1 MKSKRFLTVVASL
14 SFSSLIWAQTPS
26 NEIFIKGTVVEASTN
41 QPLEYASITLV
52 STSNPDLITGDITDN
67 TGIFNVGTIA
77 GTYDIRI
84 EYLGYQTI
92 EIYNK
97 ELSTS
102 TDLGVIK
109 IQTDS
114 ELLDGIVI
122 QAKKAEVEIKLDKR
136 VYNVGDNAIVRGG
149 NASDVLDNIPSIQ
162 VDSEG
167 NVSLRGNES
176 VRVLI
181 DGKPSGLASNVGDA
195 LKMLSSESIDR
206 VEVITNPSA
215 RYEAEGGAGI
225 INIILK
231 KGSNNGTNGS
241 ISANIGDPL
250 SYGLNANV
258 NHRTG
263 NVNMFANLGYSKN
276 KTFGNSMNDSE
287 YFNEDGTTSQF
298 VNERSES
305 TRDRNGFNGN
315 FGIEWNITDKLT
327 WNNGVTYRKSKGEI
341 PRTLNYSNYDENYTL
356 IENRSRLT
364 EEDDRKETKEYSTD
378 FTYKFNDKGHQLFVS
393 GSINDN
399 TDTENSDI
407 STINQASNL
416 LSKDV
421 TQATED
427 ERRIIARAD
436 YILPLGEGSQFEA
449 GYLGNFND
457 LSTSFNINTLDSN
470 GNLVPNDLFKSDLEY
485 KERVNALYVQYGN
498 KIEKLSYMVGLRWE
512 DTQVDINQLV
522 TQDFNKKKYNNF
534 FPSVFLSYE
543 FVDGENVSASYSR
556 RVRRPRGRMLNPVS
570 NYSSSIN
577 FFMGNPDLNPS
588 FTDAFDFGYMKRFN
602 HQFTL
607 NASAYFNKTTD
618 ATQFVR
624 RVDGVNNEGIPISIS
639 GPINLATEY
648 RYGLE
653 LNLNYVPF
661 SWWRLN
667 ANANLFQIATRG
679 NYQYVDYLDQ
689 VVNQNFDNDTFTF
702 SGRLNSRV
710 TLPGK
715 VEWQTNI
722 MYEGPQTTAQGKRL
736 SSTAVN
742 LGFSKDILNDKATL
756 SLNVQDLFNSRK
768 HRMDLDLAQAKSYSE
783 MQWRERTI
791 NLSFTYRFNQNK
803 SDRMKNQKKQ
813 MQSEDMDEML

>member
-1 MKSKRFLTVVASL
+1 MKSTRFLTVVASL

-26 NEIFIKGTVVEASTN
+26 NEIFIKGSVVEASTN
-41 QPLEYASITLV
+41 QPLEYANITLI
-52 STSNPDLITGDITDN
+52 STTNPEIITGDITDT
-67 TGIFNVGTIA
+67 TGNFNIPTIA
-77 GTYDIRI
+77 GTYNIRV
-84 EYLGYQTI
+84 EYLGYKTI
-92 EIYNK
+92 EINNK
-97 ELSTS
+97 EILENA
-102 TDLGVIK
+102 DLGVFK
-109 IQTDS
+109 IESDS
-114 ELLDGIVI
+114 EILDGIVI

-136 VYNVGDNAIVRGG
+136 IYNVGDNAIVRGG
-149 NASDVLDNIPSIQ
+149 TASDVLDNIPSIQ
-162 VDSEG
+162 VDSDG

-181 DGKPSGLASNVGDA
+181 DGKPSGLASNIGDA

-241 ISANIGDPL
+241 VSANIGDPL
-250 SYGLNANV
+250 SYGINASV
-258 NHRTG
+258 NHRTKS
-263 NVNMFANLGYSKN
+263 VNMFANLGYSKN
-276 KTFGNSMNDSE
+276 KTFGNSMNNSE

-298 VNERSES
+298 VDERSES
-305 TRDRNGFNGN
+305 TRERQGFNGN
-315 FGIEWNITDKLT
+315 VGIEWNITDKLT
-327 WNNGVTYRKSKGEI
+327 WNNSVTFRKNKGDN
-341 PRTLNYSNYDENYTL
+341 PRTLNYSNFDENYKLRYLNT
-356 IENRSRLT
+356 RLT
-364 EEDDRKETKEYSTD
+364 EEDDHKETKEYATD
-378 FTYKFNDKGHQLFVS
+378 FTYKFNDKGHQLYVS
-393 GSINDN
+393 GSISDN
-399 TDTENSDI
+399 TDLENSDI
-407 STINQASNL
+407 TTIDQTLNT

-421 TQATED
+421 TRATED
-427 ERRIIARAD
+427 EKRIIARAD

-449 GYLGNFND
+449 GYLGNFNELNTTFD
-457 LSTSFNINTLDSN
+457 LSTTNVQGIPSN
-470 GNLVPNDLFKSDLEY
+470 SNLEY
-485 KERVNALYVQYGN
+485 KERVNALYAQYGN
-498 KIEKLSYMVGLRWE
+498 KIEKFSYMVGLRWE
-512 DTQVDINQLV
+512 DTQIDVNQLI

-534 FPSVFLSYE
+534 FPSAFLSYE
-543 FVDGENVSASYSR
+543 FVDGENITASYSR
-556 RVRRPRGRMLNPVS
+556 RVRRPRGRMLNPIS

-577 FFMGNPDLNPS
+577 FFQGNPDLNPS

-607 NASAYFNKTTD
+607 NASAYFNKTND

-624 RVDGVNNEGIPISIS
+624 RIDGVNEEGIPITIS

-661 SWWRLN
+661 SWWKLN
-667 ANANLFQIATRG
+667 ANANFFQVATRG
-679 NYQYVDYLDQ
+679 NYQYTDYLNQ

-702 SGRLNSRV
+702 TGRLNSRI

-715 VEWQTNI
+715 VEWQTNL

-742 LGFSKDILNDKATL
+742 LAFSKDLLKDKATI

-768 HRMDLDLAQAKSYSE
+768 HRMDLDLEQSKSYSE

-791 NLSFTYRFNQNK
+791 NLSFTYRFNQSK
-803 SDRMKNQKKQ
+803 SDRMKNQKRQ
-813 MQSEDMDEML
+813 NSPEDMEDMM